1 MPRYKLTI
9 EYDGSDFVGW
19 QRQINGPSVQAAVE
33 TAIRRFCGAA
43 VAIRA
48 AGRTDAG
55 VHALGQVA
63 HADIAGDHP
72 PSVVRDAINFHL
84 RPLPVA
90 VVAAETALPGFD
102 ARISATARIY
112 RYHIVN
118 RVAPPTIA
126 RRRAWHVAVRL
137 NAAAMHRAAQGLVGH
152 HDFTTFRSSACQARS
167 PFKTL
172 DQIGVA
178 RRGESIRVEVRA
190 RSFLHH
196 QVRSM
201 VGSLER
207 VGAGKWPEEEI
218 ANALAAADRRR
229 AGPTAPACGLYLVG
243 IEYGE

>member
-19 QRQINGPSVQAAVE
+19 QRQTNGPSVQAAIE

-55 VHALGQVA
+55 VHALGQVV
-63 HADIAGDHP
+63 HADIAQSHSP
-72 PSVVRDAINFHL
+72 AVVRDAINSYL

-90 VVAAETALPGFD
+90 VVAAEVAPPTFD
-102 ARISATARIY
+102 ARLAATARVY
-112 RYHIVN
+112 RYCIIN

-126 RRRAWHVAVRL
+126 RNRAWHVAARL
-137 NAAAMHRAAQGLVGH
+137 NAAAMRRAAQSLVGH

-167 PFKTL
+167 PVKTL
-172 DQIGVA
+172 DRIGVT
-178 RRGESIRVEVRA
+178 RRGDRIRIEARA

-207 VGAGKWPEEEI
+207 VGAGKWLEAEI
-218 ANALAAADRRR
+218 ASALAACDRRR
-229 AGPTAPACGLYLVG
+229 AGPTAPACGLYLVRV
-243 IEYGE
+243 EYGG